1 MAEWYMPYAQPQPA
15 QEAVSTPRPIAVKRE
30 FDPRNFLICSQ
41 CKKPIDQNEECMEFM
56 PGVSGFGAKSG
67 RPAVVDCEDPRFE
80 RAVLHIEC
88 IYDYVFEVEESLS
101 YREGFLEEIEVCGLC
116 GEVLQGVSPNFC
128 SNCGAQ
134 VGGPHD

>member
-1 MAEWYMPYAQPQPA
+1 MAEWFMPYAQPQSA

-30 FDPRNFLICSQ
+30 FDPRNFLICSE

-56 PGVSGFGAKSG
+56 PGVSGYGAKSG
-67 RPAVVDCEDPRFE
+67 RPAVVDCEDPSFE

-88 IYDYVFEVEESLS
+88 IYDYVFGLEESLS
-101 YREGFLEEIEVCGLC
+101 YRDGYMEEIEVCGLC
-116 GEVLQGVSPNFC
+116 GEVLHGISPSFC

-134 VGGPHD
+134 VGGPSD